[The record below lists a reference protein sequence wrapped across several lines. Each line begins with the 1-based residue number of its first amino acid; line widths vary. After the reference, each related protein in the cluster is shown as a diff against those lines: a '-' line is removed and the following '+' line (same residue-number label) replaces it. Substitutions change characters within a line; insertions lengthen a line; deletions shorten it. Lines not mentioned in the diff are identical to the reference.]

1 MTLEI
6 PGESKILDVAC
17 GAGWLSEFLFRYG
30 YDVTGIDI
38 SEDLLKIAND
48 RIEAI
53 KFTPLGRDKSYIRFK
68 KLDIEK
74 ESLSTYFDAII
85 FYDCLHHFS
94 DIDGVFENAKKMLA
108 SGGKVLIKEGAMPP
122 KGSDGEKELL
132 RVFKEYNTLES
143 PFDHDELKA
152 YLKNIGFNDI
162 KEYIEINGFFEK
174 SSTELSRLTNR
185 FVSPYDMNILICQ
198 MGKANLPDVN
208 AVWRADISLKSHME
222 SVEKSQKCL
231 ELTFNIKNIGDSTWK
246 NDSDLK
252 IGSVALGAK
261 LYSPE
266 GYLVEE
272 LLGRTP
278 LPKIV
283 YPGESVELTVHYPL
297 SGFDVKGEYRLA
309 FDLVLQ
315 GYFWFE
321 QKGSKPLK
329 ITTHV

>member
-1 MTLEI
+1 
-6 PGESKILDVAC
+6 
-17 GAGWLSEFLFRYG
+17 
-30 YDVTGIDI
+30 
-38 SEDLLKIAND
+38 
-48 RIEAI
+48 
-53 KFTPLGRDKSYIRFK
+53 
-68 KLDIEK
+68 
-74 ESLSTYFDAII
+74 
-85 FYDCLHHFS
+85 
-94 DIDGVFENAKKMLA
+94 
-108 SGGKVLIKEGAMPP
+108 
-122 KGSDGEKELL
+122 
-132 RVFKEYNTLES
+132 
-143 PFDHDELKA
+143 LKA

-162 KEYIEINGFFEK
+162 NEYIEINGFFEK

-315 GYFWFE
+315 DIS
-321 QKGSKPLK
+321 GSSRRDLS
-329 ITTHV
+329 H